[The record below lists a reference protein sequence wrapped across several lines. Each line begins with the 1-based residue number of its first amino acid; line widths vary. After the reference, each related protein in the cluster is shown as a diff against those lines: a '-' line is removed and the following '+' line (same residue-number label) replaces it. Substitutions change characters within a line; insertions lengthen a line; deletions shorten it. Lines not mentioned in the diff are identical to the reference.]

1 MKDLIPKK
9 PFSELGTVRSEMDRL
24 WNRFLDDWPLPTM
37 FTKGWAPMADISETK
52 DKLIVKAEL
61 PGLEPE
67 DIKLSLSGNLLTIE
81 GEKKKEKEE
90 KDEHHYFL
98 ERYSGSFHRSF
109 RLPVEVLEDKI
120 DAKFDKGVL
129 TITLPKTAKTQKKQ
143 IKINKGKA

>member
-1 MKDLIPKK
+1 MKDIIPRKT
-9 PFSELGTVRSEMDRL
+9 FSELSTVRNEMDRL

-61 PGLEPE
+61 PGLDPE

-90 KDEHHYFL
+90 KDEHHYYL
-98 ERYSGSFHRSF
+98 ERYSGAFHRAF
-109 RLPVEVLEDKI
+109 RLPVEVQEDKI

-129 TITLPKTAKTQKKQ
+129 TITLPKTVKTKKKE
-143 IKINKGKA
+143 IKINKAK

>member
-1 MKDLIPKK
+1 MMDLIPRK
-9 PFSELGTVRSEMDRL
+9 PFSELSTVRNEMDRL

-61 PGLEPE
+61 PGLDPE

-90 KDEHHYFL
+90 KDEHHYYL
-98 ERYSGSFHRSF
+98 ERYSGAFQRSF
-109 RLPVEVLEDKI
+109 RLPVEVQEDKI
-120 DAKFDKGVL
+120 EAKFDKGVL
-129 TITLPKTAKTQKKQ
+129 TITMPKTAKTQKKE
-143 IKINKGKA
+143 IKIAKAKS

>member
-1 MKDLIPKK
+1 MLDLIPRK
-9 PFSELGTVRSEMDRL
+9 PFSELSTVRSEMDRL
-24 WNRFLDDWPLPTM
+24 WSRFLDDWPLPTV

-67 DIKLSLSGNLLTIE
+67 DIKLSLSGNLLTIQ

-90 KDEHHYFL
+90 KDEQHYSL
-98 ERYSGSFHRSF
+98 ERYRGEFQRSF

-129 TITLPKTAKTQKKQ
+129 TITMPKTAKSQKKE
-143 IKINKGKA
+143 IKISKGK

>member
-9 PFSELGTVRSEMDRL
+9 PFSELSTVRSEMDRL

-52 DKLIVKAEL
+52 DKLVVKAEL
-61 PGLEPE
+61 PGLDPE